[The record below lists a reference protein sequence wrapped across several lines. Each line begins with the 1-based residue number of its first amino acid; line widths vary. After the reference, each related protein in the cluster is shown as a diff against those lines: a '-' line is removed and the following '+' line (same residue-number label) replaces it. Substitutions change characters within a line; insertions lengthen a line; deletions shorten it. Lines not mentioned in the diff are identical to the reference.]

1 MYIKR
6 RERDILEILL
16 KNQGLPISRYDIAQQ
31 LGCLRERCIEN

>member
-31 LGCLRERCIEN
+31 LGVS